1 MFETEP
7 RSKQIRE
14 FILQSLPE
22 HPKDIVTVT
31 GQKFNVTRTTVHRH
45 LSRLLRD
52 YKIIQSGRTRAAS
65 YHLANSLD
73 KVIHFEIAYG
83 LKEDQ
88 VWKDHFAKPLSL
100 YSESVFDICCYAF
113 GEIFNNAIDHSE
125 GSRITVTSKMEG
137 KYLRLQILD
146 NGMGIFR
153 KIQTHF
159 NLETQRESI
168 LHLSKGKLTTDP
180 ERHSGEGIFFTS
192 RAVDTFLIRSFD
204 LIFQRENDDWTIDST
219 KEIYKGTLVAFTLN
233 MHAIRTLGSIF
244 RQYSSLETNAETP
257 LFDKTQVLVELSNLE
272 EDKFISRSQAKRIL
286 FSLEKF
292 KNLCL
297 DFKGVKS
304 VGQGFVDE
312 VFRVFQNQHPNIK
325 IEYVNAN
332 DNVKF
337 MIERSLPNG

>member
-7 RSKQIRE
+7 RSEKIRE
-14 FILQSLPE
+14 FIVQSVPE

-31 GQKFNVTRTTVHRH
+31 AQKFNVTRTTVHRH
-45 LSRLLRD
+45 LGRLLRD
-52 YKIIQSGRTRAAS
+52 HKIVQSGRTRAAS
-65 YHLANSLD
+65 YHLSNSLD
-73 KVIHFEIAYG
+73 KVLHFDIAHG

-88 VWKDHFAKPLSL
+88 VWKDHFAEPLSL
-100 YSESVFDICCYAF
+100 FSESVFDICCYAF

-146 NGMGIFR
+146 NGIGIFR
-153 KIQTHF
+153 KIQSHLSLDT
-159 NLETQRESI
+159 ERESI

-192 RAVDTFLIRSFD
+192 RVVDFFLMRSFD
-204 LIFQRENDDWTIDST
+204 LIFQRENDDWTIDSSN
-219 KEIYKGTLVAFTLN
+219 EIYKGTLVAFTLN
-233 MHAIRTLGSIF
+233 LHGIRTLGNIF
-244 RQYSSLETNAETP
+244 RQYSTFEHKTETP
-257 LFDKTQVLVELSNLE
+257 RFDKTHILVELSKME

-292 KNLCL
+292 NAICFN
-297 DFKGVKS
+297 FKGVKT
-304 VGQGFVDE
+304 VGQGFADE

-325 IEYVNAN
+325 IEYINAN

-337 MIERSLPNG
+337 MIERSIPK